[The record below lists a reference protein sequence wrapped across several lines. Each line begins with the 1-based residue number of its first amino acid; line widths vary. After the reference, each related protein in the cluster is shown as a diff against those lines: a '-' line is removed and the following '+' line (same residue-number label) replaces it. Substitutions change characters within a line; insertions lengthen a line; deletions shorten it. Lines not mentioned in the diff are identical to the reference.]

1 MTTMEDIERRLIL
14 LEEENKSWRVHYEEE
29 QRRIKKEYDQELFK
43 IRESFKKAI
52 LKVKLDYCAKKKAV
66 ESQYG
71 MANAIWPSCRS
82 DSESN
87 GVAVNRTSPNLGTN
101 NEQQK
106 CSIGTAFASQIK
118 PKTNIFDIVYI
129 DQNRSIV
136 FRETKYNKLFID
148 RSQFS
153 IILYPKI
160 HVRVGHVELKKLNSE
175 LISLCFPHQ
184 FQLCEAL
191 VLSIVDKRVWIIDV
205 AVLKI
210 VAIPWEIGNQQK
222 DSTCYQFHVGEIVV
236 EVLFLVKLA
245 TLMELYMNP
254 IIIYDQWKLRE
265 SQVKAKLIVGELF
278 FGMQENTKM

>member
-29 QRRIKKEYDQELFK
+29 QRRIKKEYDQGLIK

-52 LKVKLDYCAKKKAV
+52 EKVKLDFCAKKKAV

-71 MANAIWPSCRS
+71 MANAIRPSCRS
-82 DSESN
+82 DSEYI

-136 FRETKYNKLFID
+136 FRETEYNKLFID

-153 IILYPKI
+153 IILDPKI
-160 HVRVGHVELKKLNSE
+160 H
-175 LISLCFPHQ
+175 

-191 VLSIVDKRVWIIDV
+191 VLFDPGGVNCRQECVDNRCCCV
-205 AVLKI
+205 
-210 VAIPWEIGNQQK
+210 K
-222 DSTCYQFHVGEIVV
+222 DSSNSMENRKSTKRFD
-236 EVLFLVKLA
+236 VLPVSRGGDCCGGFMFLVKLA
-245 TLMELYMNP
+245 TLMELYMNS
-254 IIIYDQWKLRE
+254 IIIYDLWKLRE